1 MTSQHREGQ
10 ILMEAVMDD
19 QPAQGEEV
27 LMEAVM
33 DDQPAQG
40 GEVLMEAV
48 MDDQPAQGGEGPDGN
63 SDERRASRA
72 YREGGG
78 PDGSRK

>member
-1 MTSQHREGQ
+1 
-10 ILMEAVMDD
+10 
-19 QPAQGEEV
+19 
-27 LMEAVM
+27 MEAVM

-40 GEVLMEAV
+40 G
-48 MDDQPAQGGEGPDGN
+48 GCPDGN